1 MDSELVFSHTLLSF
15 FSIWSL
21 ISFAI
26 LTHINFTYL
35 LSPLITYTSNLGHPF
50 CETFISQWEMIFSSM
65 QSCAKLLSGGY

>member
-26 LTHINFTYL
+26 LTHTNFAYL
-35 LSPLITYTSNLGHPF
+35 LSPLITYTSNLS
-50 CETFISQWEMIFSSM
+50 ETFISQWEMIFSSM